1 MNTAVYIT
9 KLYNANKG
17 FYDGIRRTD
26 ETKNRRNNSFVK
38 FLWLRGLYYKAIID
52 KNEDK
57 YNEYYGKVK
66 DAIFEIMED
75 GVDDYFNV
83 CCLNMLLHKQERH
96 GRILYTT
103 ESGFIEV
110 NDGGYLKVCNFMKDI
125 FENFKETHNNIK
137 EGVFENQF

>member
-1 MNTAVYIT
+1 MNSAVYIT
-9 KLYNANKG
+9 KLYNANKR

-38 FLWLRGLYYKAIID
+38 FLWLRGLYYKAVID

-66 DAIFEIMED
+66 DAIFEIM
-75 GVDDYFNV
+75 
-83 CCLNMLLHKQERH
+83 
-96 GRILYTT
+96 
-103 ESGFIEV
+103 

-125 FENFKETHNNIK
+125 FENFNETHNNIK
-137 EGVFENQF
+137 EIIVLENQF

>member
-1 MNTAVYIT
+1 
-9 KLYNANKG
+9 
-17 FYDGIRRTD
+17 
-26 ETKNRRNNSFVK
+26 
-38 FLWLRGLYYKAIID
+38 YYKAIID